1 MCLFCETKE
10 KSDCHWLYIYSLAPP
25 LPHAAPSHR
34 WWCWFARLRW
44 AASHQGAPET
54 SQSFCHLP
62 QFHPTSAHRQRLWPL
77 HSLRWTSHTGEA
89 LCLVRCHMYIQTVN
103 HLQVPNSGHLVV
115 IVQVPQSRRKGHV
128 DRLRAEEKWQSRAR
142 LTETS
147 FTFLEAQK
155 NEELSQLPLL
165 PQKKPA
171 GEVDDWHFEKPQVCK
186 ICYYTFT
193 LQAHFLQFSDRIVL
207 AL

>member
-1 MCLFCETKE
+1 
-10 KSDCHWLYIYSLAPP
+10 
-25 LPHAAPSHR
+25 
-34 WWCWFARLRW
+34 
-44 AASHQGAPET
+44 
-54 SQSFCHLP
+54 
-62 QFHPTSAHRQRLWPL
+62 
-77 HSLRWTSHTGEA
+77 
-89 LCLVRCHMYIQTVN
+89 MYTQTVN
-103 HLQVPNSGHLVV
+103 HLQVPNSGCLVV

-171 GEVDDWHFEKPQVCK
+171 GEVDDWHFEKPQVSK

-193 LQAHFLQFSDRIVL
+193 LQA
-207 AL
+207 